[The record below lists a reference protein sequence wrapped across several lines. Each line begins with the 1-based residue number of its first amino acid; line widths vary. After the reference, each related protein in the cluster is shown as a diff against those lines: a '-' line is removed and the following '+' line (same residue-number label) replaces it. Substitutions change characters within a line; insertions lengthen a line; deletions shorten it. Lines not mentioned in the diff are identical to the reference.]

1 VTHAWRIEYQSA
13 SPYADQPP
21 DDEVHF
27 VGEAEF
33 LRGAA
38 QSLANAGAGDP
49 PDGPGESID
58 DEIRALKAYIAKSD
72 LWLDAQQV
80 CLTLQAAPMKGGKE
94 HQVAFLPGM
103 ERVMKVADVRK
114 LATESIFDYL
124 SDLLL
129 SNHYFDDDIR
139 LAGAFEA
146 EGRLF
151 IVITQPYINGIHPE
165 WTELRSGL
173 ARHQLRDPAPRSL
186 GGNFIF
192 DDELL
197 GEVDVF
203 DLHPNNVIMDA
214 TGWLNPIDAHF
225 YFHDKQTRMTA
236 LGTLGLLTNPAPP
249 S

>member
-1 VTHAWRIEYQSA
+1 
-13 SPYADQPP
+13 
-21 DDEVHF
+21 
-27 VGEAEF
+27 
-33 LRGAA
+33 
-38 QSLANAGAGDP
+38 
-49 PDGPGESID
+49 
-58 DEIRALKAYIAKSD
+58 
-72 LWLDAQQV
+72 
-80 CLTLQAAPMKGGKE
+80 
-94 HQVAFLPGM
+94 
-103 ERVMKVADVRK
+103 MKVADVGK

-124 SDLLL
+124 GDLLL

-146 EGRLF
+146 EGKLF

-165 WTELRSGL
+165 WPELRTGL

-203 DLHPNNVIMDA
+203 DLHPNNVVMDS

-225 YFHDKQTRMTA
+225 YFHDKQARRTA
-236 LGTLGLLTNPAPP
+236 LEKLGLLTIPTP
-249 S
+249 SP